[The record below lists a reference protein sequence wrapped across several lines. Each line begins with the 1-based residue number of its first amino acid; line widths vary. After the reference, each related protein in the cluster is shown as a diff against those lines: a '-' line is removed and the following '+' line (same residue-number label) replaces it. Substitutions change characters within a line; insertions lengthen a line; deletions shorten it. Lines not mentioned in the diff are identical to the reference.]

1 MTTTYIRSYL
11 IGRDNWLEQLGEI
24 FDIHDEALDE
34 IFEIV
39 CSKVNASLPGSYV
52 WIPMTSE
59 VIGDV
64 DESEEIELEDVTTAI
79 TDTVNVLAN
88 DEDFLNSIMED
99 RYEKH

>member
-59 VIGDV
+59 IIGDV
-64 DESEEIELEDVTTAI
+64 DESEEIELNEILEIIATVVNELNED
-79 TDTVNVLAN
+79 
-88 DEDFLNSIMED
+88 EEFLKSIHPEAFT
-99 RYEKH
+99 